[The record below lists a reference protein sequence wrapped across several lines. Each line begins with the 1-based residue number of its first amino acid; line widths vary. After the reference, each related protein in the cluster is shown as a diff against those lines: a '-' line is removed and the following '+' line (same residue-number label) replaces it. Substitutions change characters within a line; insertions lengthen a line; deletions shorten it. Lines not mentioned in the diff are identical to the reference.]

1 MIKRIRD
8 KVLDYLPEGDAQSGI
23 ILVLCALGSLLLANL
38 PATSTGYTLLWHHE
52 IASGWS
58 LLHFINDIL
67 MTVFFYVVG
76 LEIKKELLGGELA
89 HLKKAILPF
98 FAALG
103 GMLVPALIYTA
114 FNFGTPDIK
123 GWGVPT
129 ATDIAFS
136 IGILALLGTRIPKG
150 LKVFLVALAIIDDLG
165 AVVVIAL
172 FYSQGVSAAYI
183 LAAFAVTAG
192 LYALHRYLNF
202 YRPWLWLLTGVLIWY
217 LVHYSGIHA
226 TISGVMLAMATPL
239 LYKKRFPIREMEHL
253 FHVPVNKFVVPLFAI
268 SNTAII
274 LNGGVVS
281 GIGTHLGLG
290 IILGLS
296 LGKPMG
302 IALFTWIADK
312 LGWADLPTGVGYRM
326 IIGVGMLAGIGFTM
340 SLFVSFLAFDDPYR
354 QDVAKLAIMVGS
366 VIAGIAGLVYLKS
379 VANKQVPGRKKPR

>member
-1 MIKRIRD
+1 
-8 KVLDYLPEGDAQSGI
+8 
-23 ILVLCALGSLLLANL
+23 
-38 PATSTGYTLLWHHE
+38 
-52 IASGWS
+52 
-58 LLHFINDIL
+58 
-67 MTVFFYVVG
+67 
-76 LEIKKELLGGELA
+76 
-89 HLKKAILPF
+89 
-98 FAALG
+98 
-103 GMLVPALIYTA
+103 
-114 FNFGTPDIK
+114 
-123 GWGVPT
+123 
-129 ATDIAFS
+129 
-136 IGILALLGTRIPKG
+136 
-150 LKVFLVALAIIDDLG
+150 
-165 AVVVIAL
+165 
-172 FYSQGVSAAYI
+172 
-183 LAAFAVTAG
+183 
-192 LYALHRYLNF
+192 
-202 YRPWLWLLTGVLIWY
+202 
-217 LVHYSGIHA
+217 
-226 TISGVMLAMATPL
+226 MLAMATPL